1 MAQAAALLRAPE
13 SERVTGMQVTSRR
26 GRETTAVRN
35 YRFQIAQF
43 GFQSE
48 IINLKSS
55 IPKRLL
61 LFDIDGTLV
70 DTGGA
75 GIQSL
80 KDVLQQQFGVND
92 DLHGVEVAGKTD
104 SGIVHQI
111 LRKQNI
117 AVTEQNTATFLERYL
132 ELLEKE
138 LPQRQGRLL
147 PGVKEL
153 LPRLQARPQNVLAL
167 LTGNLRRGAQ
177 LKLAHYGI
185 WDFFEFGAFADDH
198 HDRNEL
204 GPFAQRRAREK
215 HAIDFAAADIDV
227 IGDTPHDIACG
238 KAIGAR
244 TIAVATGSFSRAQ
257 LTAHEPDLILDDFTD
272 VEARIRE
279 LGW

>member
-1 MAQAAALLRAPE
+1 
-13 SERVTGMQVTSRR
+13 MQVTGRR
-26 GRETTAVRN
+26 WRETPAVRN

-43 GFQSE
+43 GFQFE

-61 LFDIDGTLV
+61 LFDIDGTLI
-70 DTGGA
+70 DSGGA
-75 GIQSL
+75 GLQSL
-80 KDVLQQQFGVND
+80 KDVLQQQFGVTD

-104 SGIVHQI
+104 TGIVHQI
-111 LRKQNI
+111 LRKQEI
-117 AVTEQNTATFLERYL
+117 AVTPENTAAFLDRYL
-132 ELLEKE
+132 ELLAGE

-167 LTGNLRRGAQ
+167 LTGNLRRGAH
-177 LKLAHYGI
+177 LKLTHYGI

-257 LTAHEPDLILDDFTD
+257 LAAHEPDFIVNDFSEVD
-272 VEARIRE
+272 ERIAE
-279 LGW
+279 FGW